1 MVQCY
6 AFDDRT
12 EAALSQQ
19 GTTPVKRASASP
31 SSEGVLE
38 AVLQSEAGNVI
49 VLLPSG
55 KPGRVMVARF
65 DSRVPGTAT
74 LNSTSLTATRSNP
87 PTAGGFLGLSDE
99 FYEPEAPKKWWQ
111 KILD

>member
-12 EAALSQQ
+12 EALLSQQ
-19 GTTPVKRASASP
+19 GTTPVKRASAS
-31 SSEGVLE
+31 STEAVLE

-55 KPGRVMVARF
+55 KPGRVMLARF
-65 DSRVPGTAT
+65 DSRLPDTAT
-74 LNSTSLTATRSNP
+74 LNPASFTPERSNPSTATR
-87 PTAGGFLGLSDE
+87 FLGLSHE
-99 FYEPEAPKKWWQ
+99 VFETQPP
-111 KILD
+111 

>member
-1 MVQCY
+1 MVQWY
-6 AFDDRT
+6 AFDDGT
-12 EAALSQQ
+12 EAVLSQR
-19 GTTPVKRASASP
+19 GTTPVKRASAAHSI
-31 SSEGVLE
+31 EATLE
-38 AVLQSEAGNVI
+38 AALQSEAETVI

-55 KPGRVMVARF
+55 KPGRVGLARLEF
-65 DSRVPGTAT
+65 RLPRAAT
-74 LNSTSLTATRSNP
+74 VNAAYLTPERSNP

>member
-12 EAALSQQ
+12 EALLSQH
-19 GTTPVKRASASP
+19 GTTPVKRASAS
-31 SSEGVLE
+31 STEAVLE

-55 KPGRVMVARF
+55 KPGRVMLARF
-65 DSRVPGTAT
+65 DSRLPGTAT
-74 LNSTSLTATRSNP
+74 LNPASFTPERSNP
-87 PTAGGFLGLSDE
+87 STASGFLGLSDE
-99 FYEPEAPKKWWQ
+99 FYEPEPPKKWWQ